1 MHQKFQVST
10 EFSIQPAEKRQ
21 SEDKGVF
28 FETQRGRLGRIAY
41 GLLGSPSDAE
51 DVVQDAY
58 LRFELTGEEK
68 LKSRE
73 AWLTTVVTRLAID
86 KLRSASRQREVY
98 PGTWLPE
105 PVVANRNQEQL
116 QMSRSELT
124 VALLFVLEQLRP
136 VERAVFLLR
145 EAFEISYREIAQI
158 VESTETSCRQMYVR
172 ARERVQ
178 RESGAASYDL
188 AGKKAIVERYAT
200 AISEGDEQKLID
212 AVTEDVILFS
222 DGGGKIAANINPI
235 YGSGKMVRFLKGVLR
250 KFPFDKLEHL
260 PAIVNGEP
268 GLLLLRNGT
277 LDSVLAFR
285 FDRNRI
291 SAIYNVRNPDKLRGI
306 DLNRES
312 VRF

>member
-10 EFSIQPAEKRQ
+10 EYSAHPGQDRQ
-21 SEDKGVF
+21 LEDKGVF

-41 GLLGSPSDAE
+41 GLLGSSSDAE

-58 LRFELTGEEK
+58 LRFELTGEEQ

-86 KLRSASRQREVY
+86 RLRSASHQREVY

-105 PVVANRNQEQL
+105 PVVEVRNQEQF
-116 QMSRSELT
+116 QMDRSELT
-124 VALLFVLEQLRP
+124 LGLLFVLERLRP

-145 EAFEISYREIAQI
+145 EAFDTAYRDIAQI
-158 VESTETSCRQMYVR
+158 VERPETACRQMYIR

-178 RESGAASYDL
+178 RESGGGPYDF
-188 AGKKAIVERYAT
+188 AGKEAMVERYAT
-200 AISEGDEQKLID
+200 AILEGDEQKLID

-222 DGGGKIAANINPI
+222 DGGGKVAANINPI
-235 YGSGKMVRFLKGVLR
+235 YGADKTARFIWGVLR
-250 KFPFDKLEHL
+250 KFPLDKLAYV
-260 PAIVNGEP
+260 PAVVNGEP
-268 GLLLLRNGT
+268 GLLVLRNGK

-285 FDRNRI
+285 FDRDRI
-291 SAIYNVRNPDKLRGI
+291 SAIYGIRNPDKLGRI
-306 DLNRES
+306 DINRES
-312 VRF
+312 DRF

>member
-1 MHQKFQVST
+1 MENRQL
-10 EFSIQPAEKRQ
+10 EEK
-21 SEDKGVF
+21 GAF
-28 FETQRGRLGRIAY
+28 FEEQRGRLGRIAY
-41 GLLGSPSDAE
+41 GVLGSSSEAE

-58 LRFELTGEEK
+58 VRFELTGEEQ

-86 KLRSASRQREVY
+86 RLRSASHRREVY

-105 PVVANRNQEQL
+105 PVVEVRNQEESQVE
-116 QMSRSELT
+116 RSELT
-124 VALLFVLEQLRP
+124 LGLLFVLERLRP

-145 EAFEISYREIAQI
+145 ESFETSYRDIAQI
-158 VESTETSCRQMYVR
+158 VERPEAACRQIYLR

-178 RESGAASYDL
+178 RESGQDSYDF
-188 AGKKAIVERYAT
+188 AGKEAMVERYAT
-200 AISEGDEQKLID
+200 AIFEGDEQKLID

-235 YGSGKMVRFLKGVLR
+235 YGAKKMVRFIKGVLR
-250 KFPFDKLEHL
+250 KFPFDKLEHH

-268 GLLLLRNGT
+268 GLLVLRNGK

-291 SAIYNVRNPDKLRGI
+291 SAIYNVRNPDKLTGI
-306 DLNRES
+306 DLNCES
-312 VRF
+312 AGF

>member
-1 MHQKFQVST
+1 MHQKAQVST
-10 EFSIQPAEKRQ
+10 EYSASAVENRQIEEK
-21 SEDKGVF
+21 GAF
-28 FETQRGRLGRIAY
+28 FEAQRGRLGRIAY
-41 GLLGSPSDAE
+41 GVLGSSSDAE

-58 LRFELTGEEK
+58 LRFELTGEEQ

-86 KLRSASRQREVY
+86 RLRSASHQREIY

-105 PVVANRNQEQL
+105 PVVEVRNQEEL
-116 QMSRSELT
+116 QVDRSELT
-124 VALLFVLEQLRP
+124 VGLLFVLERLRP

-145 EAFEISYREIAQI
+145 EAFDTSYHDIAQI
-158 VESTETSCRQMYVR
+158 VERSEPACRQMYVR

-178 RESGAASYDL
+178 RESGGSYDF
-188 AGKKAIVERYAT
+188 AGKEAMVERYVT
-200 AISEGDEQKLID
+200 AILEGDEQKLID

-235 YGSGKMVRFLKGVLR
+235 YGADKMVRFLKGVLR
-250 KFPFDKLEHL
+250 KFPFDKLEYR

-268 GLLLLRNGT
+268 GLLVLRNGK

-285 FDRNRI
+285 FNRDRI
-291 SAIYNVRNPDKLRGI
+291 GAIYNVRNPDKLRGI
-306 DLNRES
+306 DLSCES